1 VCVGCGLGKN
11 ENGLSEAI
19 KPTIKADTCGFGFDQ
34 SKDFSDD
41 WWTLLFN
48 KSAEK
53 ITVTKGNSSSELCVA
68 MNSDD
73 RREER
78 KQCQNRLYT
87 RFVKSNETESRSH
100 KADTPMGQTIPDD
113 QLFIACG
120 GRTAHRAARHG
131 LNLTG
136 KLKRLA
142 KQEQQVEKDGQDE
155 QSKKR
160 FRQDIECSQ
169 GQGQLELAA
178 FMENDSDSKLKSSK
192 HDRGRKKGTKHRQ

>member
-1 VCVGCGLGKN
+1 
-11 ENGLSEAI
+11 
-19 KPTIKADTCGFGFDQ
+19 
-34 SKDFSDD
+34 
-41 WWTLLFN
+41 
-48 KSAEK
+48 
-53 ITVTKGNSSSELCVA
+53 
-68 MNSDD
+68 
-73 RREER
+73 
-78 KQCQNRLYT
+78 
-87 RFVKSNETESRSH
+87 
-100 KADTPMGQTIPDD
+100 
-113 QLFIACG
+113 
-120 GRTAHRAARHG
+120 
-131 LNLTG
+131 LTG